1 MLGCDELTK
10 SALLLNTILMSKFVL
25 GVPNF
30 LFYNFSAL
38 STLSVLHFIG
48 ADSCVLCGQLFVEI
62 V

>member
-1 MLGCDELTK
+1 
-10 SALLLNTILMSKFVL
+10 MSKFVL

-62 V
+62 LGHL